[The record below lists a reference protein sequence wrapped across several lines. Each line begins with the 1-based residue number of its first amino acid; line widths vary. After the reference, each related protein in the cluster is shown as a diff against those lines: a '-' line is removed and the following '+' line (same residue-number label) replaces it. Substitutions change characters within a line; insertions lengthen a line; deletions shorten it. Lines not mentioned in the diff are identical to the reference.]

1 VVVTQKLKVRTSIG
15 FKSPSG
21 SNGGFHRS
29 YTANA
34 IKSSKAITDAI
45 LGIFD
50 QFEEA
55 ATEIMIE
62 SLEPTLELADY
73 YCPKDTGDLVNSHY
87 IKEAR
92 KGSESRV
99 EIGYALGGV
108 PRYAAFVHE
117 ATWIPRRTPER
128 SKFLQ
133 AAVMEDLT
141 NIYNRIGFGY
151 RNFMNDT
158 GV

>member
-1 VVVTQKLKVRTSIG
+1 VVVTQKLKVRSSIG

-29 YTANA
+29 YTASA
-34 IKSSKAITDAI
+34 IKSGKAITDA
-45 LGIFD
+45 LLSIFD
-50 QFEEA
+50 QLEDA
-55 ATEIMIE
+55 STEIMLE

-87 IKEAR
+87 LKEAG
-92 KGSESRV
+92 KGSEKRI
-99 EIGYALGGV
+99 EIGYALGGN
-108 PRYAAFVHE
+108 PRYAGFVHE

-133 AAVMEDLT
+133 AAVMEDLN
-141 NIYNRIGFGY
+141 NIYNRIGSGY
-151 RNFMNDT
+151 RNFLNDT